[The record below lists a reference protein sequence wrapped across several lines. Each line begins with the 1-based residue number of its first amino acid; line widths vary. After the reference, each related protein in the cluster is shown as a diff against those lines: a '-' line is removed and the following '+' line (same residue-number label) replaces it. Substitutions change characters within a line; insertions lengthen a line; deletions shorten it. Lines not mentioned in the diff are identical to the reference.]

1 MDHNATPSRRRNG
14 GRGTATARWAVAPL
28 AAVAIAA
35 AGCGTEPSSG
45 STAAAADRTERPA
58 PAATDPATAPEP
70 AASSPA
76 PEPKPKKRTAKTSEK
91 KAAKTAPRRTRATSR
106 SPGSAAAAPSSE
118 AGQVVALTNAE
129 RRKKGCAA
137 LTVDSRL
144 RTAAQRHSA
153 DMVARGYF
161 SHSSPGGK
169 GPGDR
174 ITAAGYRWST
184 YGENIAA
191 GQRTPASVVSS
202 WMNSSGHRANIL
214 NCSFKNIGI
223 GLARKGGT
231 PYWTQVF
238 GAR

>member
-1 MDHNATPSRRRNG
+1 MDHNATPPRRRNG
-14 GRGTATARWAVAPL
+14 GRGTAAARWAAPL

-35 AGCGTEPSSG
+35 AGCGSEPSSG
-45 STAAAADRTERPA
+45 SPAAAADRTEQPA
-58 PAATDPATAPEP
+58 PATTTPAPEP
-70 AASSPA
+70 TPTTSSPA
-76 PEPKPKKRTAKTSEK
+76 PEPKPKKKASKAPKK
-91 KAAKTAPRRTRATSR
+91 KAATTTPRRTRGTSG
-106 SPGSAAAAPSSE
+106 SPGRTASAPSSA

-129 RRKKGCAA
+129 RRKKGCSA
-137 LTVDSRL
+137 LTIDGRL
-144 RTAAQRHSA
+144 QNAAQRHSA

-161 SHSSPGGK
+161 SHSSPSGK

-191 GQRTPASVVSS
+191 GQPTPASVVSS

-238 GAR
+238 AAR